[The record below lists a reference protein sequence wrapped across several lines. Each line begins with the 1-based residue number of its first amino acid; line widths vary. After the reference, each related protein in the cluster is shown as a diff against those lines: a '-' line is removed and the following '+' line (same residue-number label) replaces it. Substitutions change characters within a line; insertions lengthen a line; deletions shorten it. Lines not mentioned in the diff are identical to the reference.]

1 MAKKNHSHLGDISTI
16 ITNKQDDTEST
27 KLCEAN
33 ILLFFYSPYQP
44 ASSGTTTAMIRSV
57 FALRHGNSIYFSL
70 KIVK

>member
-44 ASSGTTTAMIRSV
+44 AAEQQR
-57 FALRHGNSIYFSL
+57 R
-70 KIVK
+70 